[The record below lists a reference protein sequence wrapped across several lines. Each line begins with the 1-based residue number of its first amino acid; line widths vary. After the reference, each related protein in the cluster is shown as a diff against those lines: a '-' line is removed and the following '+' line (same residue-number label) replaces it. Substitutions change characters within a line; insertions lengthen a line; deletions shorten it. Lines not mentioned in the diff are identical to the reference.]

1 MDVVQNIIKDYS
13 HLANSGKTIILCW
26 IPSHVNIRGNDMAD
40 TAAKS
45 ALSLPIT
52 NMKLPARELIPCI
65 SKFCLDEWQDIW
77 DWCEGNKLYSIYP
90 LLALSSIAKI
100 YPATIPSYSTD
111 SELVI
116 LVSLSHTYCVV
127 MTPNLSILWN
137 STYSKTHISGMCQL
151 AGHSLKIRHGVFC
164 RRLT

>member
-1 MDVVQNIIKDYS
+1 MLTVAKQSFYAGYPVMSIFV
-13 HLANSGKTIILCW
+13 AM
-26 IPSHVNIRGNDMAD
+26 RGLNAD

-90 LLALSSIAKI
+90 LLALSSIAKT

-116 LVSLSHTYCVV
+116 LVSLTHSYCVV
-127 MTPNLSILWN
+127 NGDDSRTCPSCGIPLTVKQLLVECANLRDIHEKYFSH
-137 STYSKTHISGMCQL
+137 TTARTRM
-151 AGHSLKIRHGVFC
+151 
-164 RRLT
+164 